1 MCSTS
6 SLGNTN
12 FEANGECTKG
22 KGTNKQGN
30 HSTLGPTCETMHDPV
45 TNMGPKSMLILKAN
59 KDQLAYA
66 NAYTNHYRAPMSGP
80 TKTHN
85 VKNRLDRC
93 MANPAWR
100 LLFSHGL
107 VEFVFYKTYWEIIA
121 MEMCNLVRSAFT
133 TGTFPPQLVETLVVP
148 MPKVDNPTSMKE
160 QKASEGYWKPIK
172 VSDGGPEISHLFFVD
187 DYLLFTKASCSQVR
201 LVKEVL
207 DAFHKAFGL
216 KVWGVGRVFSSHET
230 TTWTSQTSGGLRI
243 LVYMVSRNKEALKSK
258 EWTLWYTVNQIK
270 KTQAIITTHTTTTPA
285 STSSM
290 REITWSLPST
300 NAIKLNLDGSSL
312 GNPGPS
318 GYGVLL
324 QNSQGEWLQGFKGFW
339 GHATNLYAKFIA
351 LLKGVQLAWDRG
363 DRHVICKSNS
373 LTALDILHQDDTM
386 LHPYASIINQLKEFK
401 TRNWTTSFVHTLRER
416 N

>member
-1 MCSTS
+1 
-6 SLGNTN
+6 
-12 FEANGECTKG
+12 
-22 KGTNKQGN
+22 
-30 HSTLGPTCETMHDPV
+30 
-45 TNMGPKSMLILKAN
+45 
-59 KDQLAYA
+59 
-66 NAYTNHYRAPMSGP
+66 
-80 TKTHN
+80 
-85 VKNRLDRC
+85 
-93 MANPAWR
+93 
-100 LLFSHGL
+100 
-107 VEFVFYKTYWEIIA
+107 

-216 KVWGVGRVFSSHET
+216 KVNVQKPRFFTSIIHFHHTIDLAKYLGFPLLKGRTKTLNQAGRVTLASAILTTIPTYTMQNLWLSEANIALLGEHIWSLHHHEDKLWVRVLKDKCMMCLMVLSGEVWGVGRVFSSHGKRLLESKTET

-363 DRHVICKSNS
+363 DRHVICKNS
-373 LTALDILHQDDTM
+373 KLGIGLPLSSTLFAKGTSVQTCLPRWDPQSMTLW
-386 LHPYASIINQLKEFK
+386 LFLSLA
-401 TRNWTTSFVHTLRER
+401 RNS
-416 N
+416 

>member
-1 MCSTS
+1 M
-6 SLGNTN
+6 
-12 FEANGECTKG
+12 
-22 KGTNKQGN
+22 
-30 HSTLGPTCETMHDPV
+30 
-45 TNMGPKSMLILKAN
+45 
-59 KDQLAYA
+59 
-66 NAYTNHYRAPMSGP
+66 
-80 TKTHN
+80 
-85 VKNRLDRC
+85 
-93 MANPAWR
+93 
-100 LLFSHGL
+100 
-107 VEFVFYKTYWEIIA
+107 
-121 MEMCNLVRSAFT
+121 
-133 TGTFPPQLVETLVVP
+133 
-148 MPKVDNPTSMKE
+148 
-160 QKASEGYWKPIK
+160 
-172 VSDGGPEISHLFFVD
+172 
-187 DYLLFTKASCSQVR
+187 
-201 LVKEVL
+201 
-207 DAFHKAFGL
+207 
-216 KVWGVGRVFSSHET
+216 
-230 TTWTSQTSGGLRI
+230 
-243 LVYMVSRNKEALKSK
+243 VYMVSRNKEALKSK